1 MKRSKKLILVAVIA
15 VVVLAG
21 TFGGVALAQTGDEDN
36 SQPETKCGP
45 LLEKVCEI
53 YNRENPEATIDCEA
67 LKDAFTKAGSEIQ
80 TEARERMRQR
90 LIDEDIMTEEQL
102 DELEAWLKSRPE
114 FPTDEFKEWME
125 LRPDFPTDEYK
136 EWMQSRPDDIP
147 SRFGPRFKSGH
158 RGFGGFGGGLRG
170 WLAPDATVE

>member
-1 MKRSKKLILVAVIA
+1 MKRSKKLILIAVIA

-36 SQPETKCGP
+36 SQPETKCGA

-53 YNRENPEATIDCEA
+53 YNSKNPEAPINCES

-102 DELEAWLKSRPE
+102 DGLEAWLE
-114 FPTDEFKEWME
+114 A
-125 LRPDFPTDEYK
+125 RPDFPTEEFK
-136 EWMQSRPDDIP
+136 TWMEARPDDI
-147 SRFGPRFKSGH
+147 SFRLGPRFHDGH
-158 RGFGGFGGGLRG
+158 RSFGGFGGGLRG
-170 WLAPDATVE
+170 WLAPDAPVE